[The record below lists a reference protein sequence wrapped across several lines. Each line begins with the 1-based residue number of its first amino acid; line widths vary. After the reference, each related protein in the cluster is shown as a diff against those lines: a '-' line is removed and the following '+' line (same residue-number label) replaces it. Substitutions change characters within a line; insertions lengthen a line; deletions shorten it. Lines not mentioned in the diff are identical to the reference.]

1 MIKNYFQIAWRNLVK
16 NKGYSAI
23 NIGGLAIGM
32 AVAILIGL
40 WIWDEVSFD
49 KYHNNYKRIA
59 RVMQN
64 QVSNGEIAT
73 LKAMPIP
80 AAVELRNTYGNDF
93 NYVILSSWNNPHIL
107 SVGEKSISRPGSYM
121 EPEAPEMLTLK
132 MIEGSRSGLKDPSS
146 ILIAE
151 SVAKALFGSI
161 NPIAQ
166 IVKLDGVSLKVTG
179 VYEDLPE
186 NTSFKSLLFISPW
199 EVYADSDETK
209 NAKADWNHNS
219 FQIFAQIAE
228 NRDMKLLSE
237 KIKNIKLD
245 KVSEGEAGLKPEIFL
260 HPMSSWHLYAD
271 FKNGLSVG
279 GSIQYVWLFGLIGFF
294 ALILACINFMN
305 LSTARSEK
313 RATEVG
319 IRKAIGSSKSQLV
332 IQFFSE
338 SLLIAVAAFIFSLV
352 IIQLALPF
360 FNELS
365 DKKMYIL
372 WGSPLFWIA
381 GVGFC
386 IITGLIAGTYPS
398 LYLSSFQPVK
408 VLKGTFRAG
417 RFAGLP
423 RRVLVVI
430 QFTVSLILIIGTI
443 IVFQQVQFAK
453 NRPVGYKRE
462 GVIMIRDYT
471 GDFHRHFNA
480 MRNDLLRTGLINEI
494 AESGNQ
500 ITVGSKTNGGF
511 KWRGKDVNSGDEFA
525 TFAVSPA
532 YGKTIGWQFVAG
544 RDFYSQSIS
553 DSFGLILNETAVKK
567 IGIKNPVGQIITWGD
582 RNYTVLGIVKD
593 IVVGSPYEPVMPTF
607 FYIDPEAGL
616 LNIKINAAA
625 STGSAL
631 NEIETV
637 CKKYS
642 PAAPFEFTFVDDAY
656 AKKFGEE
663 ERIGKLASIFAILA
677 IFISCLGLFG
687 LASFVAEQRIKEIGV
702 RKVLGASIFSLW
714 RLLSSEFLVL
724 VLISLLI
731 AGPTAY
737 FFMTNWLQNY
747 QYHTEFSWWI
757 FAAAGSVTLIITL
770 LTVSFQAIKAAIAN
784 PIKSLRTE

>member
-1 MIKNYFQIAWRNLVK
+1 MIESYFKTAWRNLLR

-23 NIGGLAIGM
+23 NIVGLAIGM
-32 AVAILIGL
+32 AVVILISL
-40 WIWDEVSFD
+40 WIGDEVSFD
-49 KYHNNYKRIA
+49 KYHANYKRIA

-64 QVSNGEIAT
+64 QVSNGNIAT

-93 NYVILSSWNNPHIL
+93 DNIILSSWNNPHIL
-107 SVGEKSISRPGSYM
+107 TVEDKSISRPGSYM

-132 MIEGSRSGLKDPSS
+132 MVAGSRSGLKDPSS
-146 ILIAE
+146 ILLAE
-151 SVAKALFGSI
+151 SVAKTLFGNS
-161 NPIAQ
+161 NPITQ
-166 IVKLDGVSLKVTG
+166 VVKLDGVSLKVVG
-179 VYEDLPE
+179 VYQDLPE
-186 NTSFKSLLFISPW
+186 NTSFKDLLFISPW
-199 EVYADSDETK
+199 EAYVNSEEIK
-209 NAKADWNHNS
+209 NAEDDWNSNS
-219 FQIFAQIAE
+219 FQVFVQIAE
-228 NRDMKLLSE
+228 NKDMQLLSA
-237 KIKNIKLD
+237 KIKNIKSD
-245 KVSEGEAGLKPEIFL
+245 KIRAEQAGLRSDFFL
-260 HPMSSWHLYAD
+260 YPMSRWHLYTD
-271 FKNGLSVG
+271 FKNGLNAG
-279 GSIQYVWLFGLIGFF
+279 GSIQYVWLFGIIGFF
-294 ALILACINFMN
+294 ALLLACINFMN

-313 RATEVG
+313 RAAEVG
-319 IRKAIGSSKSQLV
+319 IRKAIGSSKKQLV

-338 SLLIAVAAFIFSLV
+338 SLLTAVLAFIFSLLIV
-352 IIQLALPF
+352 ELALPF

-365 DKKMYIL
+365 GKKMSIL
-372 WGSPLFWIA
+372 WTGPLFWTGA
-381 GVGFC
+381 VGFC
-386 IITGLIAGTYPS
+386 IITGLIAGIYPS

-417 RFAGLP
+417 SHAGLP
-423 RRVLVVI
+423 RKMLVVV

-443 IVFQQVQFAK
+443 IVFQQIQFAK
-453 NRPVGYKRE
+453 NRSVGYNQE

-480 MRNDLLRTGLINEI
+480 MRNDLLQTGLIEEV

-500 ITVGSKTNGGF
+500 ITMGSRTSGGF
-511 KWRGKDVNSGDEFA
+511 NWRGKDVNSNDEFA

-532 YGKTIGWQFVAG
+532 YGKTIGWQFVNG
-544 RDFYSQSIS
+544 RDFNSQSIS
-553 DSFGLILNETAVKK
+553 DSSGLILNETAEKK
-567 IGIKNPVGQIITWGD
+567 MGIKNPVGQIITWGD
-582 RNYTVLGIVKD
+582 RNYTILGVVKD
-593 IVVGSPYEPVMPTF
+593 IVIGSPYEPVMPTF
-607 FYIDPEAGL
+607 FYIEPEAGL

-625 STGSAL
+625 NTGNAL
-631 NEIETV
+631 NKIETI
-637 CKKYS
+637 CKKFA
-642 PAAPFEFTFVDDAY
+642 PTTPFEFTFVDDAY

-663 ERIGKLASIFAILA
+663 ERIGKLASIFSVLA

-714 RLLSSEFLVL
+714 RLLSNEFLLL

-737 FFMTNWLQNY
+737 FFMNRWLQNY
-747 QYHTEFSWWI
+747 QYHTEFSWWS
-757 FAAAGSVTLIITL
+757 FAAAGSAALIITL

>member
-1 MIKNYFQIAWRNLVK
+1 
-16 NKGYSAI
+16 
-23 NIGGLAIGM
+23 
-32 AVAILIGL
+32 
-40 WIWDEVSFD
+40 
-49 KYHNNYKRIA
+49 
-59 RVMQN
+59 
-64 QVSNGEIAT
+64 
-73 LKAMPIP
+73 
-80 AAVELRNTYGNDF
+80 
-93 NYVILSSWNNPHIL
+93 
-107 SVGEKSISRPGSYM
+107 
-121 EPEAPEMLTLK
+121 
-132 MIEGSRSGLKDPSS
+132 
-146 ILIAE
+146 
-151 SVAKALFGSI
+151 
-161 NPIAQ
+161 
-166 IVKLDGVSLKVTG
+166 
-179 VYEDLPE
+179 
-186 NTSFKSLLFISPW
+186 
-199 EVYADSDETK
+199 
-209 NAKADWNHNS
+209 
-219 FQIFAQIAE
+219 
-228 NRDMKLLSE
+228 
-237 KIKNIKLD
+237 
-245 KVSEGEAGLKPEIFL
+245 
-260 HPMSSWHLYAD
+260 
-271 FKNGLSVG
+271 
-279 GSIQYVWLFGLIGFF
+279 
-294 ALILACINFMN
+294 
-305 LSTARSEK
+305 
-313 RATEVG
+313 
-319 IRKAIGSSKSQLV
+319 
-332 IQFFSE
+332 
-338 SLLIAVAAFIFSLV
+338 
-352 IIQLALPF
+352 
-360 FNELS
+360 
-365 DKKMYIL
+365 MYIL
-372 WGSPLFWIA
+372 WSSPLFWVA

-398 LYLSSFQPVK
+398 LYLSSFQPAK

-453 NRPVGYKRE
+453 NRPVGYNRE
-462 GVIMIRDYT
+462 GVMMIRDYT

-480 MRNDLLRTGLINEI
+480 MRNDLLQTGLITEI

-500 ITVGSKTNGGF
+500 ITVGSRTNGGF
-511 KWRGKDVNSGDEFA
+511 NWQGKDVNSSGEFA

-553 DSFGLILNETAVKK
+553 DSFGLILNETAVKYM
-567 IGIKNPVGQIITWGD
+567 GIKNPVGQIITWGD
-582 RNYTVLGIVKD
+582 RSYTVLGIIKD
-593 IVVGSPYEPVMPTF
+593 IIVGSPYEPVQPTF
-607 FYIDPEAGL
+607 FYIEPEAGL
-616 LNIKINAAA
+616 LNIRINATAD
-625 STGSAL
+625 TRSAL
-631 NEIETV
+631 SEIEAV

-714 RLLSSEFLVL
+714 HLLSNEFLVL

-737 FFMTNWLQNY
+737 FFMNNWLQNY

-757 FAAAGSVTLIITL
+757 FAAAGSVALIITL